1 MARRGS
7 PLLIG
12 VKTDKKLKVDFVDVE
27 VAPESDKIELS
38 ACRASSSPRKSMG
51 TDRSSSAPWPA
62 SPPVTTDGSAPSH
75 LSVPPTVNNKANVRR
90 TQSRAFLS
98 DDGAP
103 QPIEYFVA
111 SDASA
116 IVEHTKKVLYLED
129 DDIAHIS
136 EGELHIHRLRR
147 DDGMSSVRAIET
159 LEIEL
164 AEISELLR
172 LSVCVCR
179 TALINARL
187 LRISASQ

>member
-1 MARRGS
+1 M
-7 PLLIG
+7 
-12 VKTDKKLKVDFVDVE
+12 
-27 VAPESDKIELS
+27 
-38 ACRASSSPRKSMG
+38 
-51 TDRSSSAPWPA
+51 
-62 SPPVTTDGSAPSH
+62 TTDGSAPSH

-164 AEISELLR
+164 AEISQSAARSSR
-172 LSVCVCR
+172 LCSFYWR
-179 TALINARL
+179 
-187 LRISASQ
+187 

>member
-1 MARRGS
+1 MTA
-7 PLLIG
+7 
-12 VKTDKKLKVDFVDVE
+12 
-27 VAPESDKIELS
+27 
-38 ACRASSSPRKSMG
+38 
-51 TDRSSSAPWPA
+51 
-62 SPPVTTDGSAPSH
+62 DGSAPSH
-75 LSVPPTVNNKANVRR
+75 LAVPPSVNNKANVRR

-98 DDGAP
+98 DDGMP

-159 LEIEL
+159 LEVEL
-164 AEISELLR
+164 AEISQSTAHGGLP
-172 LSVCVCR
+172 LSLAR
-179 TALINARL
+179 THG
-187 LRISASQ
+187 